1 MNHNPKINIR
11 EWIGLAIA
19 ACSPAMLTPANTNAQ
34 TYPIKPVRVIVP
46 FAAGGGSDVTARM
59 MAEKISPGLG
69 QPIIV
74 DNRPGASG
82 NVGITAVAKSP
93 ADGYTLL
100 VMSSNFAVNPSLY
113 AKAGY
118 DPVKDFEPI
127 SGLTSY
133 MFYLVVHPSLP
144 PRSVK
149 ALIALTKANPGKLTY
164 ASAGIATGGHFA
176 AEMFN
181 SLAGVTL
188 THVPYKGVAP
198 GIIDTIGGQ
207 VSLMFGVPEVVPHI
221 KTGRLTLLAVTGAAR
236 SSAMPGVPTV
246 AESGLPGFDVTS
258 WHALFAPAGTASFV
272 VKRLNDEVK
281 KAFGVAE
288 VADILRRKDMDM
300 AVGASQELGALVK
313 TTQARWSKVIRD
325 VGIKAE

>member
-1 MNHNPKINIR
+1 MT
-11 EWIGLAIA
+11 L
-19 ACSPAMLTPANTNAQ
+19 SLVSTAQ
-34 TYPIKPVRVIVP
+34 PYPVKAVRIVVP

-59 MAEKISPGLG
+59 VAEKLAAGLG
-69 QPIIV
+69 QPMIV

-82 NVGITAVAKSP
+82 NIGINVVAKSP
-93 ADGYTLL
+93 PDGYTLL

-113 AKAGY
+113 ANAGY
-118 DPVKDFEPI
+118 DPVKDFEPV

-149 ALIALTKANPGKLTY
+149 SLIALAKANPGKLTY

-181 SLAGVTL
+181 IMAGVKL
-188 THVPYKGVAP
+188 THVPYKGVGP

-221 KTGRLTLLAVTGAAR
+221 KSGRLALLAVTGAAR
-236 SSAMPGVPTV
+236 STAMPGVPTV

-258 WHALFAPAGTASFV
+258 WHALFAPAGTPAAIV
-272 VKRLNDEVK
+272 TRVNDEVRK
-281 KAFGVAE
+281 HFGRAE
-288 VADILRRKDMDM
+288 VANVLRQKDMDI
-300 AVGASQELGALVK
+300 AVGAPQELGLLVK
-313 TTQARWSKVIRD
+313 TTQSRWAKVIRD
-325 VGIKAE
+325 VGIKVE

>member
-1 MNHNPKINIR
+1 MYIR
-11 EWIGLAIA
+11 HLTRCVWICVLVT
-19 ACSPAMLTPANTNAQ
+19 SDMSVVHAQ
-34 TYPIKPVRVIVP
+34 TYPTKPIRVIVP

-59 MAEKISPGLG
+59 MTEKMAPGLG
-69 QPIIV
+69 QPLIV

-82 NVGITAVAKSP
+82 NVGITAVAKAP
-93 ADGYTLL
+93 PDGYTML

-149 ALIALTKANPGKLTY
+149 ALIALARANPGKLTY

-181 SLAGVTL
+181 VLASVKL

-198 GIIDTIGGQ
+198 GIVDTIGGQ
-207 VSLMFGVPEVVPHI
+207 VSLMFGVPEVVPHV
-221 KTGRLTLLAVTGAAR
+221 KTGRLTLLAVTGSAR
-236 SSAMPGVPTV
+236 SPAMPAVPTV

-258 WHALFAPAGTASFV
+258 WHSLFAPAGTPASI

-281 KAFGVAE
+281 KSFGVTE
-288 VADILRRKDMDM
+288 VADIFRRKDMDL
-300 AVGASQELGALVK
+300 AISTPQELGALVK

-325 VGIKAE
+325 VGIKVE

>member
-1 MNHNPKINIR
+1 MYIR
-11 EWIGLAIA
+11 HLTRCVWICVLVT
-19 ACSPAMLTPANTNAQ
+19 SDMSVVHAQ
-34 TYPIKPVRVIVP
+34 TYPTKPIRVIVP
-46 FAAGGGSDVTARM
+46 FAAGGGSEK
-59 MAEKISPGLG
+59 MAPGLG
-69 QPIIV
+69 QPLIV

-82 NVGITAVAKSP
+82 NVGITAVAKAP
-93 ADGYTLL
+93 PDGYTML

-149 ALIALTKANPGKLTY
+149 ALIALAKANPGKLTY

-181 SLAGVTL
+181 VLASVKL

-198 GIIDTIGGQ
+198 GIVDTIGGQ
-207 VSLMFGVPEVVPHI
+207 VSLMFGVPEVVPHV
-221 KTGRLTLLAVTGAAR
+221 KTGRLTLLAVTGSAR
-236 SSAMPGVPTV
+236 SPAMPAVPTV

-258 WHALFAPAGTASFV
+258 WHSLFAPAGTPASI

-281 KAFGVAE
+281 KSFGVTE
-288 VADILRRKDMDM
+288 VADIFRRKDMDL
-300 AVGASQELGALVK
+300 AISTPQELGALVK

-325 VGIKAE
+325 VGIKVE